1 MPQNPIWAFLFG
13 KKAKATPKPVEE
25 KLSPSEYDWTE
36 RLMDRVDELENDAAG
51 KEARIARLETDLQR
65 LREQA
70 GFA

>member
-1 MPQNPIWAFLFG
+1 
-13 KKAKATPKPVEE
+13 
-25 KLSPSEYDWTE
+25 
-36 RLMDRVDELENDAAG
+36 MDRVDELENDAVG